1 VKAMYLIVIILNR
14 PELLKKLLTVM
25 KRNGAK
31 GATVLDS
38 MGQGV
43 IMKSFEED
51 RPMIASIKKLKEE
64 GLFVNKTILSVI
76 EDKQKLQNIADAVER
91 EIGSF
96 AEDSEM
102 GIMFSV
108 PLNMVRGGKLGRYD
122 GPFE

>member
-51 RPMIASIKKLKEE
+51 RSMIASIKKLKEE

-108 PLNMVRGGKLGRYD
+108 PLNMVKGGKLGRYD

>member
-1 VKAMYLIVIILNR
+1 MYLMVIILNR

-38 MGQGV
+38 MGQGA
-43 IMKSFEED
+43 IMKGFEEE

-76 EDKQKLQNIADAVER
+76 EDRKTLQKIADAIESEV
-91 EIGSF
+91 GSF
-96 AEDSEM
+96 TEDSKM
-102 GIMFSV
+102 GIMFSL
-108 PLNMVRGGKLGRYD
+108 PLLMVRGGRLGRYE
-122 GPFE
+122 GLFE

>member
-1 VKAMYLIVIILNR
+1 MYLIVIILNR

-51 RPMIASIKKLKEE
+51 RSMIASIKKLKEE

>member
-1 VKAMYLIVIILNR
+1 MYLMVIILNR
-14 PELLKKLLTVM
+14 PELLKKLLMVM

>member
-1 VKAMYLIVIILNR
+1 MYLMVIILNR
-14 PELLKKLLTVM
+14 PELLKKLLWVM
-25 KRNGAK
+25 KKNGAK

-43 IMKSFEED
+43 IMKSFEEE

-64 GLFVNKTILSVI
+64 GLFVNKTVLSVI
-76 EDKQKLQNIADAVER
+76 EDAETLHKIADAIES

-96 AEDSEM
+96 TEDSKL

-108 PLNMVRGGKLGRYD
+108 PLNMVRGGRLGRYE
-122 GPFE
+122 GLFE

>member
-1 VKAMYLIVIILNR
+1 MYLMVIILNR

-25 KRNGAK
+25 KKNGAK

-38 MGQGV
+38 MGQGA

-51 RPMIASIKKLKEE
+51 RPMIASIKKLKED

-76 EDKQKLQNIADAVER
+76 EDKKKLQDIADAVER

-96 AEDSEM
+96 AEDSSM

-122 GPFE
+122 GELE